1 MVQVTVPPTLI
12 VVTGVPLASS
22 CHLKF
27 DPLTLAVAGAPGPPG
42 DGDVG
47 ATVGDAGAIVGVE
60 VAAVGVGVAPF

>member
-12 VVTGVPLASS
+12 VVTGVPLLSS

-27 DPLTLAVAGAPGPPG
+27 DPLTLAVVGAPGPPG

-47 ATVGDAGAIVGVE
+47 GAVGDAGAGEGVE
-60 VAAVGVGVAPF
+60 AEAVGVGVAPF